1 MGRKTSGQQV
11 GLQSIGN
18 VQANANTLTTTQT
31 NQDLTIAPNGTG
43 TLFANSDFTILN
55 QGDLRL
61 RESSGNGTNY
71 IAQHAAA
78 SMAAN
83 YTITWPDAVA
93 ATTGFV
99 LSSDTSGNLSWV
111 SAAGQIPVADPG
123 STATVHYPLFGT
135 NAGSV
140 PTVLSPQARSNL
152 KFIPSTGELEA
163 TIGHFDDVIGSSA
176 NSGTLTIRGTSSATK
191 ATASVR
197 MTDNVSSSS
206 TTTGTLVVTGGVGV
220 SGRATIDNI
229 SVTANTNSSS
239 TTSGSLTVTG
249 GIGAT
254 GNIYAS
260 AFYGSGANLTGLALA
275 GRLLSVNV
283 YTTQNGQWNSVSS
296 SGTSATWN
304 RPAGCT
310 NVLVYVTGGGGGC
323 RHNNNDY
330 RGAGG
335 GGGATAIRWLDVTN
349 TSSVSVNVGGGGGHN
364 YGGRGNTGGTST
376 FGPFVTATGG
386 QGGITD
392 NPYEGGPGGD
402 ASGGDI
408 NLPGGGG
415 EMSHGSNREGGGG
428 MSFWFKAGSHHMNQN
443 SNIEMLHGQ
452 WGSGG
457 SYGYYSDRN
466 AGYGNGGGGAVIV
479 YNYS

>member
-1 MGRKTSGQQV
+1 MGRRHTAGAVGNQAVGGVQVDNTTLTAADNLDITIDPSGTGIFKIAGDAQ
-11 GLQSIGN
+11 LQAQGDLRFADSDSSNYVAFQAPSTVAADVTWTLPSTDGTANQAIITNGSGVLTFAT
-18 VQANANTLTTTQT
+18 VQATVADETASGTIHYPVLNAATTGAIVSPKVSSTKLSFQ
-31 NQDLTIAPNGTG
+31 PSTG
-43 TLFANSDFTILN
+43 TLFNPIVT
-55 QGDLRL
+55 GGT
-61 RESSGNGTNY
+61 SSGNSLVLRSTTN
-71 IAQHAAA
+71 
-78 SMAAN
+78 
-83 YTITWPDAVA
+83 
-93 ATTGFV
+93 ATK
-99 LSSDTSGNLSWV
+99 
-111 SAAGQIPVADPG
+111 GQVYVDE
-123 STATVHYPLFGT
+123 STA
-135 NAGSV
+135 
-140 PTVLSPQARSNL
+140 
-152 KFIPSTGELEA
+152 
-163 TIGHFDDVIGSSA
+163 
-176 NSGTLTIRGTSSATK
+176 
-191 ATASVR
+191 
-197 MTDNVSSSS
+197 SSS
-206 TTTGTLVVTGGVGV
+206 TSTGALRVAGGVGV
-220 SGRATIDNI
+220 
-229 SVTANTNSSS
+229 
-239 TTSGSLTVTG
+239 G
-249 GIGAT
+249 GA
-254 GNIYAS
+254 IYAS
-260 AFYGSGANLTGLALA
+260 NFYGDGAGLTNVPSR

-296 SGTSATWN
+296 SGTSGTWT

-349 TSSVSVNVGGGGGHN
+349 TSSVAVTVGGGGGHN

-466 AGYGNGGGGAVIV
+466 AGYGNGGGGVIIV

>member
-1 MGRKTSGQQV
+1 MGRRTSGQQT

-18 VQANANTLTTTQT
+18 VQASAATLTTSQT
-31 NQDLTIAPNGTG
+31 NQDLVLDPNGTG
-43 TLFANSDFTILN
+43 GVSVESNLSIANQS
-55 QGDLRL
+55 DLRL
-61 RESSGNGTNY
+61 LEAEGNGTNY
-71 IAQHAAA
+71 IAQQAAA
-78 SMAAN
+78 SMSAN
-83 YTITWPDAVA
+83 YTITWPNAVA
-93 ATTGFV
+93 GTSGFV

-135 NAGSV
+135 NAGAV

-152 KFIPSTGELEA
+152 AFVPSTGELSS
-163 TIGHFDDVIGSSA
+163 TIGRYPDVIGSTA
-176 NSGTLTIRGTSSATK
+176 NSGTVTIRGTSSATK
-191 ATASVR
+191 ATASVL
-197 MTDNVSSSS
+197 MTDGVASSS
-206 TTTGTLVVTGGVGV
+206 TGTGTLVVTGGIGV
-220 SGRATIDNI
+220 SGRATINNI
-229 SVTANTNSSS
+229 SVTAGTASSS
-239 TTSGSLTVTG
+239 TTSGSLIVTG
-249 GIGAT
+249 GIGAS

-260 AFYGSGANLTGLALA
+260 AFYGDGANITNIPSR

-283 YTTQNGQWNSVSS
+283 YTTQNGQWNNVSS

-323 RHNNNDY
+323 RHNNNAY

-335 GGGATAIRWLDVTN
+335 GGGATAIKWLDVTN

-408 NLPGGGG
+408 NIPGGGG
-415 EMSHGSNREGGGG
+415 EMAHGADREGGGG
-428 MSFWFKAGSHHMNQN
+428 ESFWFKAGSHHMNQN

-466 AGYGNGGGGAVIV
+466 AGFGNGGGGAIIV

>member
-1 MGRKTSGQQV
+1 MGRKSFGGLRGGQSLGGVSATSGDDTTLSAKENKNITINTEGTGIVSIDGNQQIMDSQELRFGDADNSNYV
-11 GLQSIGN
+11 SFKAPTTVASN
-18 VQANANTLTTTQT
+18 VTWTLPSVDASVADQALVSNS
-31 NQDLTIAPNGTG
+31 TG
-43 TLFANSDFTILN
+43 TLSFATTF
-55 QGDLRL
+55 
-61 RESSGNGTNY
+61 
-71 IAQHAAA
+71 A
-78 SMAAN
+78 SLTDNDTDASAN
-83 YTITWPDAVA
+83 YLYFGTE
-93 ATTGFV
+93 
-99 LSSDTSGNLSWV
+99 TSGKLLNPRV
-111 SAAGQIPVADPG
+111 N
-123 STATVHYPLFGT
+123 TAK
-135 NAGSV
+135 
-140 PTVLSPQARSNL
+140 L
-152 KFIPSTGELEA
+152 KYTPSTGEIESPKLKS
-163 TIGHFDDVIGSSA
+163 T
-176 NSGTLTIRGTSSATK
+176 GTLTAAGVTTITD
-191 ATASVR
+191 ATAS
-197 MTDNVSSSS
+197 S
-206 TTTGTLVVTGGVGV
+206 TTATGALVVTGGVGV
-220 SGRATIDNI
+220 G
-229 SVTANTNSSS
+229 
-239 TTSGSLTVTG
+239 GSL
-249 GIGAT
+249 
-254 GNIYAS
+254 YAN
-260 AFYGSGANLTGLALA
+260 AFYGDGAGITNIPAR

-296 SGTSATWN
+296 AGTSATWS

-335 GGGATAIRWLDVTN
+335 GGGATAIKWLDVTN
-349 TSSVSVNVGGGGGHN
+349 TSSVSVTVGGGGTHN

-376 FGPFVTATGG
+376 FGPFVTCTGG

-443 SNIEMLHGQ
+443 SNIEILHGQ

-457 SYGYYSDRN
+457 SFGYYSSVN
-466 AGYGNGGGGAVIV
+466 AGYGNGGGGAIIV

>member
-1 MGRKTSGQQV
+1 MARKITAGEVGGAIGGLNVTNTIITAAADTDIILDPSGTGQVEIVGNIQVESQGLSKFGDADNSNWVAFRAPATVASNVTWTLPAADGSASQALITNGSGTLTFSTVQATITDEVSSGTIQYPLLNAATSGV
-11 GLQSIGN
+11 LSTPN
-18 VQANANTLTTTQT
+18 VSSTKLSFQ
-31 NQDLTIAPNGTG
+31 PSTG
-43 TLFANSDFTILN
+43 TLFNPIVT
-55 QGDLRL
+55 GGTG
-61 RESSGNGTNY
+61 SGNSLTLRSTTNATKGQVY
-71 IAQHAAA
+71 IDETTAA
-78 SMAAN
+78 S
-83 YTITWPDAVA
+83 
-93 ATTGFV
+93 
-99 LSSDTSGNLSWV
+99 
-111 SAAGQIPVADPG
+111 
-123 STATVHYPLFGT
+123 ST
-135 NAGSV
+135 
-140 PTVLSPQARSNL
+140 
-152 KFIPSTGELEA
+152 STGALRV
-163 TIGHFDDVIGSSA
+163 G
-176 NSGTLTIRGTSSATK
+176 
-191 ATASVR
+191 
-197 MTDNVSSSS
+197 
-206 TTTGTLVVTGGVGV
+206 GGVGV
-220 SGRATIDNI
+220 G
-229 SVTANTNSSS
+229 
-239 TTSGSLTVTG
+239 
-249 GIGAT
+249 

-260 AFYGSGANLTGLALA
+260 AFYGDGANLTNVPSR

-296 SGTSATWN
+296 SGTSATWT

-335 GGGATAIRWLDVTN
+335 GAGATAIRWLDVTN
-349 TSSVSVNVGGGGGHN
+349 TSSVAVTVGGGGGHN

-428 MSFWFKAGSHHMNQN
+428 TSFWFKAGSHHMNQN

-466 AGYGNGGGGAVIV
+466 AGYGNGGGGAIIV

>member
-1 MGRKTSGQQV
+1 MGRRTSGQQV

-18 VQANANTLTTTQT
+18 IQGNANTLTTTQP
-31 NQDLTIAPNGTG
+31 NQDLTIAPNGSG
-43 TLFANSDFTILN
+43 AVFASSDFTIQN
-55 QGDLRL
+55 QSDLRL
-61 RESSGNGTNY
+61 RELSVNGTNY
-71 IAQHAAA
+71 IAQQAAA
-78 SMAAN
+78 NMAAN
-83 YTITWPDAVA
+83 YTITWPAAVSGSN
-93 ATTGFV
+93 GFV
-99 LSSDTSGNLSWV
+99 LSSDTNGVLSWV
-111 SAAGQIPVADPG
+111 SAAGQIPVSDPG
-123 STATVHYPLFGT
+123 ATATVHYPLFGT
-135 NAGSV
+135 DAGSV

-152 KFIPSTGELEA
+152 RFVPSTGELEA
-163 TIGHFDDVIGSSA
+163 TIGHFDDLIGSTA
-176 NSGTLTIRGTSSATK
+176 NSGFITIRGTTSATK
-191 ATASVR
+191 ATSSVR
-197 MTDNVSSSS
+197 MTDGVASSSVD
-206 TTTGTLVVTGGVGV
+206 TGTLVVTGGVGV
-220 SGRATIDNI
+220 SGRATINNI
-229 SVTANTNSSS
+229 SVTAGTASSS
-239 TTSGSLTVTG
+239 TTSGSLTVSG

-260 AFYGSGANLTGLALA
+260 SFFGDGANLSGIPTR

-296 SGTSATWN
+296 GGTSATWN

-323 RHNNNDY
+323 RHVNNSY

-335 GGGATAIRWLDVTN
+335 GAGATAIRWLDVTN

-415 EMSHGSNREGGGG
+415 EMAHGADREGGGG
-428 MSFWFKAGSHHMNQN
+428 VSFWFKAGSHHMNQN

-466 AGYGNGGGGAVIV
+466 AGFGNGGGGCVIV